1 MAANIDKSGINLELS
16 EDVKKYID
24 KKIGHLSYLVPR
36 AARKSMRI
44 AVKLRETNNR
54 DGNKYVC
61 EAITH
66 LPGATIV
73 AKESTVNMFAAV
85 DIVEVK
91 LKNQLRAYKEEH
103 IAHLSERRRTV
114 LSRLSS
120 RFFGRSEEQEQ

>member
-1 MAANIDKSGINLELS
+1 MAINIDKSGINLALG

-44 AVKLRETNNR
+44 EVKIREANNK

-61 EAITH
+61 EAIIH
-66 LPGATIV
+66 LPNAQVI
-73 AKESTVNMFAAV
+73 AKESTINMFAAV
-85 DIVEVK
+85 DIVEAK
-91 LKNQLRAYKEEH
+91 LKNQLHAYKEEH

-114 LSRLSS
+114 LKRLRS
-120 RFFGRSEEQEQ
+120 RFFSQSDGQE